1 MWKMTFPHCS
11 LMSNPLI
18 FYRESRRSLGFTV
31 NRFKCETGRCGHTGS
46 CEGQCAWDQKLLNT
60 CPRHGSAIL
69 VCDGERS
76 GLQWAE
82 TSLQWVGT
90 GLQVDVDQYF
100 LNLCDGSPEG

>member
-1 MWKMTFPHCS
+1 MWKTTFPHCS

-69 VCDGERS
+69 VLQRGEM
-76 GLQWAE
+76 WFA
-82 TSLQWVGT
+82 VGRDQFAVGGNWLT
-90 GLQVDVDQYF
+90 GR
-100 LNLCDGSPEG
+100 C